1 MKKIT
6 FIYPAIGK
14 KPGRRYIGTWKM
26 EPLPIAV
33 LAGLTPASYERELF
47 DDRLELIDY
56 DTPTDLVAITVET
69 YTARRA
75 YAVAAQFRRR
85 GRKVVMGGY
94 HPTHLPD
101 EALEHADAVVTG
113 NAESVWGRLL
123 DDAAHGRLQ
132 RRYDGGIA
140 ARPGMPDR
148 RIFAR
153 KPYLPIGLVETG
165 RGCPHTCEFCHITS
179 YYDASYHPRPVEDIV
194 RDVVASKKRFFF
206 FVDDN
211 LVARRSHLLELC
223 RALEPLNIVWSS
235 QGTLTMARDPELLRA
250 MKKSGCCLMLIGFES
265 LDPSNLA
272 QMGKE
277 WSARLGERNALV
289 RAIHDAGIHVY
300 ATFIF
305 GFDNDAAETMQ
316 SSVDFAL
323 QHDFFYAAFNH
334 LLPFPGTPLYARLAA
349 GGRLVKPRWWLD
361 GDYRYGDIA
370 FRPTRIDGA
379 ELSSRCVAARK
390 QFFGLGSIVR
400 RGARV
405 WQRSP
410 SAGLMSVFVRS
421 NWSLSEEVEG
431 KLGLPLGDGL
441 DQLPK

>member
-14 KPGRRYIGTWKM
+14 KPGRPYIATWKM

-33 LAGLTPASYERELF
+33 LAGLTPAHIERELF

-75 YAVAAQFRRR
+75 YAVAAEFRRR
-85 GRKVVMGGY
+85 GRMVVMGGY
-94 HPTHLPD
+94 HPTHLPE
-101 EALEHADAVVTG
+101 EAMAHADAVVTG

-123 DDAAHGRLQ
+123 EDAARGTLQ
-132 RRYDGGIA
+132 RRYDGGVA

-148 RIFAR
+148 TIFAG
-153 KPYLPIGLVETG
+153 KPYLRVGLVETG

-179 YYDASYHPRPVEDIV
+179 YYAASYHPRPVQDIV
-194 RDVVASKKRFFF
+194 RDVVASGKRFFF

-223 RALEPLNIVWSS
+223 RALEPLKIVWSS

-250 MKKSGCCLMLIGFES
+250 MRRSGCCLMLIGFES
-265 LDPSNLA
+265 LDPDNLA

-289 RAIHDAGIHVY
+289 RTIHDAGIHVY

-305 GFDNDAAETMQ
+305 GFDNDAPDTMQ
-316 SSVDFAL
+316 RSVAFAIE
-323 QHDFFYAAFNH
+323 HDFFYAAFNH
-334 LLPFPGTPLYARLAA
+334 LLPFPGTPLFERLKA
-349 GGRLVKPRWWLD
+349 GGRLLRPSWWLD

-370 FRPTRIDGA
+370 FRPTRVAPD
-379 ELSSRCVAARK
+379 ELSARCVAARK
-390 QFFGLGSIVR
+390 EFFRFASILR
-400 RGARV
+400 RGSRV
-405 WQRSP
+405 WRRSP
-410 SAGLMSVFVRS
+410 SLAMMSVFIQS
-421 NWSLSEEVEG
+421 NLRLSEEVEG